1 MTINAIHTFRPH
13 PSFGGEY
20 IEADTFSD
28 IVTSLRQHLPGS
40 VKFRAVKVP
49 GNDFHTVIFISHYL
63 QGPTVAGYYRQH

>member
-1 MTINAIHTFRPH
+1 MTSKAIHTFRPH

-20 IEADTFSD
+20 IETDTFSD

-40 VKFRAVKVP
+40 VRFRAVKVP
-49 GNDFHTVIFISHYL
+49 GNDFHTVIFISHYF

>member
-20 IEADTFSD
+20 IETDTFSD

-40 VKFRAVKVP
+40 VRFRAVKVP
-49 GNDFHTVIFISHYL
+49 GNDFHTVIFISHYF